1 MPCLPVTFLK
11 GREAYCV
18 HHVHPHLTADDVAL
32 LQVDKLKQKLLPEVN
47 VTQSPPPPMPVSGAP
62 VSGAPVSGAPVS
74 GGISGQQ
81 QGTWLS
87 NSTSSPHTFKLG
99 ISFLSRGRPITSP

>member
-1 MPCLPVTFLK
+1 MPYLPVTFLK
-11 GREAYCV
+11 VAEAYCV
-18 HHVHPHLTADDVAL
+18 HHVHPHFTANDVAL

-62 VSGAPVSGAPVS
+62 VSGGV
-74 GGISGQQ
+74 SGQQ

-87 NSTSSPHTFKLG
+87 NSISSPHTFKLWN
-99 ISFLSRGRPITSP
+99 SFLSRGRPITSP

>member
-18 HHVHPHLTADDVAL
+18 HYVHPHLTANDVAL

-47 VTQSPPPPMPVSGAP
+47 VTQSPPPPMTVSG
-62 VSGAPVSGAPVS
+62 GPVSGAPVS

-87 NSTSSPHTFKLG
+87 NSISSPHTFKLG
-99 ISFLSRGRPITSP
+99 DSFLSRGRPITSP